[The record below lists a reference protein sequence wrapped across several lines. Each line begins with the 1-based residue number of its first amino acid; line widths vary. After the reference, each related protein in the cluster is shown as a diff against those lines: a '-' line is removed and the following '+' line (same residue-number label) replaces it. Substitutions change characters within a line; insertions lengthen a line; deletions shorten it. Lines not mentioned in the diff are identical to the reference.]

1 MLAIHCQHPALIHSC
16 LQFSLK
22 PSPTVADTS
31 SGALTEA
38 RSSSELNG
46 SNRLR
51 ITNIA
56 KNKLSDGH
64 NVDFKKLSNE

>member
-1 MLAIHCQHPALIHSC
+1 MLTVHFTKPTSLTGFCQTA
-16 LQFSLK
+16 LK
-22 PSPTVADTS
+22 PGSAITNSPTGTFVKAGS
-31 SGALTEA
+31 PAEF
-38 RSSSELNG
+38 NG